1 VKSADRDSRKRP
13 KVSKTRTIEQISKRE
28 LHDFVTEQSLAFFE
42 NLDLPR
48 NFLEVDPSR
57 WNSDQDYL
65 AAREAVLHWKVVN
78 DLAERGV
85 ALVKA
90 YTEAALTKDEQ
101 QLQDLLLIV
110 SKHRDQMPVFTK
122 EAALN
127 TFVQ

>member
-1 VKSADRDSRKRP
+1 VKSADKDLRKRP
-13 KVSKTRTIEQISKRE
+13 KVSKTRKIEQISKRE
-28 LHDFVTEQSLAFFE
+28 LHDFVTEQSLAFFG

-57 WNSDQDYL
+57 WDSDQDYL
-65 AAREAVLHWKVVN
+65 AARQAVLHLKVVN

>member
-1 VKSADRDSRKRP
+1 MKSADRDSRKRP